1 MDTNGYHTLSMQHKN
16 YAITPKRTKRLDK
29 KVRKKHAGNIRIGAS
44 KLSQNKK
51 VPAAKVARKELL
63 YIR

>member
-1 MDTNGYHTLSMQHKN
+1 MQHKN
-16 YAITPKRTKRLDK
+16 YAQSHLNELKDLTKRCGK
-29 KVRKKHAGNIRIGAS
+29 NVQEIRIGAS